1 MKMYEVE
8 IADLRVFKV
17 SIEAEDH
24 EDAIALVAEAAEGG
38 SPYGGELYEVRDAE
52 VINIE
57 EG

>member
-24 EDAIALVAEAAEGG
+24 EDAIAQGAAAG

-52 VINIE
+52 VINIQ